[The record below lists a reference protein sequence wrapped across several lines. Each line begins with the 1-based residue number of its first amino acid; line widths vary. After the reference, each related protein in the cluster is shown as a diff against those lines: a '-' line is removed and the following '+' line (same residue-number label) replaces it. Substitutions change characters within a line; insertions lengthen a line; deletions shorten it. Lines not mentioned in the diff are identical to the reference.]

1 MFGINTCNS
10 MLLYVFVSSTCTV
23 IRYKETKGASFQKT
37 MQQLRR

>member
-1 MFGINTCNS
+1 MFGVNTCNY
-10 MLLYVFVSSTCTV
+10 MLYIFVSSTCTV